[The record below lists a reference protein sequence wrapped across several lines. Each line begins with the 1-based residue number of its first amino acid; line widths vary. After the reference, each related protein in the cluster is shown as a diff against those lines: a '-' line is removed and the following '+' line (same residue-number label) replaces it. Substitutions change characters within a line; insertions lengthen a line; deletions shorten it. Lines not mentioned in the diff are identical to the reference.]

1 VEEDVGRDIAMKV
14 AAQLVMFFKRPG
26 GQMQF
31 SREGES
37 LPAGRS
43 ALQEVQRFIAA
54 NPSTDHSVTRLA
66 ARSGLRPRH
75 FARLFRSEVGVTP
88 AAWVEAA
95 RVAAA
100 RACWR
105 TDGTRPSRSPCDA
118 ASPMLTRC
126 AAPSSAMSASRRRNT
141 ASATSRPSSRSPFK
155 AFSGIVN
162 FSRSGILLPSVAGGS
177 VQRSPRHAYRAAP
190 S

>member
-31 SREGES
+31 SRGGES

-54 NPSTDHSVTRLA
+54 NPSSDHSVTSLA
-66 ARSGLRPRH
+66 ARSGLSPRH

-88 AAWVEAA
+88 AAWVETA

-100 RACWR
+100 RGMLENGR
-105 TDGTRPSRSPCDA
+105 ESPKQIA
-118 ASPMLTRC
+118 VRC
-126 AAPSSAMSASRRRNT
+126 GFANADTLRR
-141 ASATSRPSSRSPFK
+141 
-155 AFSGIVN
+155 AFV
-162 FSRSGILLPSVAGGS
+162 
-177 VQRSPRHAYRAAP
+177 RHVGVTPAEYRKRYEQT
-190 S
+190 